1 MKKTNRKFN
10 IQILLEM
17 ACCFLFSAMMVYMV
31 LSKQYLYFV
40 TPRMKGYLYFV
51 AAVMLVWGL
60 TGVNRLFEPQHKVRL
75 AHCFVLLLPMA
86 LLLLPLD
93 IMNVSKISS
102 QYVGKTGFAVTAAA
116 QDTTATTAFVG
127 ADSAAGQSD
136 SASEELPGL
145 DVANKTITVDDDD
158 FSMWVTEL
166 YVHMQQY
173 EGYNIS
179 MTGYIFKD
187 PKILGEG
194 QFVPARL
201 MMSCCVADLVPS
213 GIVCLYS
220 NADILKQDVWVTVEG
235 TLTVGER
242 TVDGFQSQEPQIK
255 VTKIATAKEVKGYVY
270 PYYIDG

>member
-1 MKKTNRKFN
+1 MKNANRKLN
-10 IQILLEM
+10 LQVLLEM

-31 LSKQYLYFV
+31 WSKQYWYFV

-60 TGVNRLFEPQHKVRL
+60 TGIKRLFEPQHKLRL
-75 AHCFVLLLPMA
+75 AHCFVLLLPMV
-86 LLLLPLD
+86 LLLFPLD
-93 IMNVSKISS
+93 IMNVSKVSS
-102 QYVGKTGFAVTAAA
+102 QYVGKTGFAMTAQA
-116 QDTTATTAFVG
+116 QDTATTTVVG
-127 ADSAAGQSD
+127 TDSAAADDRESQN
-136 SASEELPGL
+136 LPGL
-145 DVANKTITVDDDD
+145 DAANKTITVDDDD

-173 EGYNIS
+173 EGYTIS

-187 PKILGEG
+187 SNILEEG

-220 NADILKQDVWVTVEG
+220 NTDILKQDVWVTVEG

-242 TVDGFQSQEPQIK
+242 IIDGATSQEPQIK
-255 VTKIATAKEVKGYVY
+255 VTKLAAAKEVKGYVY

>member
-1 MKKTNRKFN
+1 M
-10 IQILLEM
+10 
-17 ACCFLFSAMMVYMV
+17 FSAMMVYMV
-31 LSKQYLYFV
+31 LSGQYLYFV

-60 TGVNRLFEPQHKVRL
+60 TGVKRLFEPQHKLRL
-75 AHCFVLLLPMA
+75 AHCFVLLLPMV
-86 LLLLPLD
+86 LLLFPLD
-93 IMNVSKISS
+93 MMNVSKISS
-102 QYVGKTGFAVTAAA
+102 QYVGKTGFAMTST
-116 QDTTATTAFVG
+116 QKDTTVTGVVGTGGTAKQG
-127 ADSAAGQSD
+127 AGDEAQA
-136 SASEELPGL
+136 LRGL

-173 EGYNIS
+173 EGYTIS

-187 PKILGEG
+187 PNILGEG

-220 NADILKQDVWVTVEG
+220 NADILKQNVWVTVEG
-235 TLTVGER
+235 TLTVGQR
-242 TVDGFQSQEPQIK
+242 LIDGEQSQEPQIK
-255 VTKIATAKEVKGYVY
+255 VTKISTAKEVKGYVY

>member
-1 MKKTNRKFN
+1 MKNANRKLN
-10 IQILLEM
+10 LQVLLEM

-31 LSKQYLYFV
+31 WSKQYLYFV

-60 TGVNRLFEPQHKVRL
+60 TGIKRLFEPQHKLRL
-75 AHCFVLLLPMA
+75 AHCFVLLLPMV
-86 LLLLPLD
+86 LLLFPLD
-93 IMNVSKISS
+93 IMNVSKVSS
-102 QYVGKTGFAVTAAA
+102 QYVGKTGFAMTAQA
-116 QDTTATTAFVG
+116 QDTATTTVVG
-127 ADSAAGQSD
+127 TGSAAADD
-136 SASEELPGL
+136 SESQNLPGL

-173 EGYNIS
+173 EGYTIS

-187 PKILGEG
+187 PNILEEG

-220 NADILKQDVWVTVEG
+220 NTDILKQDVWVTVEG

-242 TVDGFQSQEPQIK
+242 AVDGVQSQEPQIK
-255 VTKIATAKEVKGYVY
+255 VTKLAAAKEVKGYVY

>member
-1 MKKTNRKFN
+1 MKNANRKLN
-10 IQILLEM
+10 LQVLLEM

-31 LSKQYLYFV
+31 WSKQYLYFV

-60 TGVNRLFEPQHKVRL
+60 TGIKRLFEPQHKLRL
-75 AHCFVLLLPMA
+75 AHCFVLLLPMV
-86 LLLLPLD
+86 LLLFPLD
-93 IMNVSKISS
+93 IMNVSKVSS
-102 QYVGKTGFAVTAAA
+102 QYVGKTGFAMTAQA
-116 QDTTATTAFVG
+116 QDTATTTVVG
-127 ADSAAGQSD
+127 TGSAAVDD
-136 SASEELPGL
+136 SESQNLPGL

-173 EGYNIS
+173 EGYTIS

-187 PKILGEG
+187 SNILEEG

-220 NADILKQDVWVTVEG
+220 NTDILKQDVWVTVEG

-242 TVDGFQSQEPQIK
+242 IIDGATSQEPQIK
-255 VTKIATAKEVKGYVY
+255 VTKLAAAKEVKGYVY